1 MFSTETIINLFYML
15 PSILIAL
22 AFHEYCHGLAST
34 LLGDDIPRLQGRLS
48 LNPIRH
54 LDPWGTIF
62 MIITS
67 IGGAGFGW
75 AKPVMVN
82 PNRYKC
88 NRKLGMLIVALAG
101 PLANVFLA
109 LVGAYLCRLITS
121 GLIPYNEYFHLFFYL
136 FVCVNISLA
145 AFNILPIPPLDGSK
159 VLAIILPN
167 KYANMVYS
175 ASQYFIIILLLL
187 SFTGLL
193 GYIMNPIINGLFTF
207 VNFVTYLF

>member
-1 MFSTETIINLFYML
+1 MFNAETWINLLYMF

-22 AFHEYCHGLAST
+22 SFHEYCHGLVST
-34 LLGDDIPRLQGRLS
+34 LLGDDTPRLQGRLS
-48 LNPIRH
+48 LNPLRH

-62 MIITS
+62 MLLTS

-88 NRKLGMLIVALAG
+88 SRKVGMFLTALAG
-101 PLANVFLA
+101 PLGNVFLA
-109 LVGAYLCRLITS
+109 LLGGYCCRFIAS
-121 GLIPYNEYFHLFFYL
+121 GLIPYNEYFYLFFYF
-136 FVCVNISLA
+136 FVLVNVSLA

-159 VLAIILPN
+159 VLAIILPS
-167 KYANMVYS
+167 KYANMIYS

-193 GYIMNPIINGLFTF
+193 GRLMNPIINGLITF
-207 VNFVTYLF
+207 INFAINLF